1 VLSFV
6 ASTILFLIT
15 EFIMN
20 RFNRFI
26 ITVLFGLFTSQA
38 FALDFT
44 RATKDTKFIVS
55 DTNNVIRVYLD
66 NFSAMQISAI
76 PLKNSAGTQ
85 ILFTH
90 MFVASASN
98 GVGDSS
104 DELIKLGH
112 ITLQENTTLYKI
124 WDVAIGANCIAEKL
138 SKYTRITL
146 LVSLTINL
154 VSLVACVKSRAN
166 ACEVNRPNKTVI
178 IKRLNLFIINS
189 VLHSKRT
196 LLYTKFGMWQ

>member
-1 VLSFV
+1 LTLFFFLKKLHKILSYQGFYPNLTGLPSGAKSQSLRVLSFV
-6 ASTILFLIT
+6 SSTILFLIT

-26 ITVLFGLFTSQA
+26 ITVLLGLFTSQA

-44 RATKDTKFIVS
+44 QATKDTKFIVS

-104 DELIKLGH
+104 DELIKLG
-112 ITLQENTTLYKI
+112 Q
-124 WDVAIGANCIAEKL
+124 
-138 SKYTRITL
+138 
-146 LVSLTINL
+146 
-154 VSLVACVKSRAN
+154 
-166 ACEVNRPNKTVI
+166 
-178 IKRLNLFIINS
+178 
-189 VLHSKRT
+189 
-196 LLYTKFGMWQ
+196 

>member
-1 VLSFV
+1 MTLFFFLKKLHKILSYQGFYPNLTGLPSGTKSQSLQVLSFV
-6 ASTILFLIT
+6 ASIILFLIT

-44 RATKDTKFIVS
+44 QATKDTKFIVS

-112 ITLQENTTLYKI
+112 ITLQETTTLY
-124 WDVAIGANCIAEKL
+124 
-138 SKYTRITL
+138 
-146 LVSLTINL
+146 
-154 VSLVACVKSRAN
+154 
-166 ACEVNRPNKTVI
+166 
-178 IKRLNLFIINS
+178 
-189 VLHSKRT
+189 
-196 LLYTKFGMWQ
+196 KFGMWQ